1 MNSFKKYRILIFV
14 ILATYLIVIYFILS
28 NFSAIEKNRAREYK
42 TLSHMISQTAW
53 NFVSRKQYDNLLDL
67 MQVLTKTSAIRYMA
81 LYVGRDKVLQAGKS
95 AGPVPEWPQTLP
107 LEPKMKI
114 IQAVTGHDHFYTLSA
129 LPFFPTILPE
139 PSFIGIAYSLN
150 EYQNRR
156 QNIFMSIGLILVL
169 LVVIVITYGVLERTY
184 QRLRQTEKKRADMV
198 KKITHDA
205 EKYLNWIQCALD
217 LYPETYFTGTRQIKG
232 KEREVLGSNIKSMQ
246 EGAIMLTQL
255 VRNLHDYESISTG
268 ILQPLFVELNLNDL
282 IQNVVQRFQMIV
294 SKRNLRLKMTLPPE
308 PCWVRADKFMLD
320 QVVMN
325 LMDNAF
331 KYSHTSGLV
340 EIWTRMENQTVKT
353 MIRDQGPGIKRDDWE
368 KIFRPF
374 MRLIANTDGRGLGLA
389 NARGLIQLLGGDLRV
404 ESSQVG
410 VGTTFC
416 FSLPAARGSVQQGG
430 RGVTGKRL
438 GKRTV

>member
-67 MQVLTKTSAIRYMA
+67 MQVLTKTSVIRYMA

-156 QNIFMSIGLILVL
+156 QNIFMSIGLI
-169 LVVIVITYGVLERTY
+169 
-184 QRLRQTEKKRADMV
+184 
-198 KKITHDA
+198 
-205 EKYLNWIQCALD
+205 
-217 LYPETYFTGTRQIKG
+217 
-232 KEREVLGSNIKSMQ
+232 
-246 EGAIMLTQL
+246 
-255 VRNLHDYESISTG
+255 
-268 ILQPLFVELNLNDL
+268 
-282 IQNVVQRFQMIV
+282 
-294 SKRNLRLKMTLPPE
+294 
-308 PCWVRADKFMLD
+308 
-320 QVVMN
+320 
-325 LMDNAF
+325 
-331 KYSHTSGLV
+331 
-340 EIWTRMENQTVKT
+340 
-353 MIRDQGPGIKRDDWE
+353 
-368 KIFRPF
+368 
-374 MRLIANTDGRGLGLA
+374 
-389 NARGLIQLLGGDLRV
+389 
-404 ESSQVG
+404 
-410 VGTTFC
+410 
-416 FSLPAARGSVQQGG
+416 
-430 RGVTGKRL
+430 
-438 GKRTV
+438 